1 MYFTLW
7 EELVCTMIQLSNEAI
22 SPSMN
27 NWHSALLPLLRK
39 VNFGNVVVMI
49 SALIY
54 GLPIACAQSIQ
65 FPLPGLGGALQSSL
79 KKATNNVT
87 HFAGELADSISN
99 PTPAQLAAVSQ
110 FSSFV
115 AHLAKVDLADPN
127 AVAYAA
133 KLGAR
138 AGQCLVLQLGAPA
151 AGNVARSL
159 EAGMPSRQATTYA
172 TVNQQIASAKG
183 ALNSR
188 QPCDS

>member
-1 MYFTLW
+1 MFA
-7 EELVCTMIQLSNEAI
+7 MFQLSNEEI
-22 SPSMN
+22 SRSMN
-27 NWHSALLPLLRK
+27 NWLSALLHRTRTVK
-39 VNFGNVVVMI
+39 RGNIILMI
-49 SALIY
+49 SALIF
-54 GLPIACAQSIQ
+54 GLSVASAQSIQ

-79 KKATNNVT
+79 KKATNNAT

-99 PTPAQLAAVSQ
+99 PSPAQLAAVSQ

-172 TVNQQIASAKG
+172 TVNQQIANAKG
-183 ALNSR
+183 ALNSQ